1 MSLYLEHFGLTRE
14 PFSIV
19 PDPSFL
25 YPSHYH
31 RQAVA
36 HLKYGLE
43 REGGF
48 VLLTGEVGTGKTTL
62 IRTFVKG
69 MPAHVRIAYLLNS
82 QLQVGDLLVS
92 VCHELSI
99 KPVARE
105 GLSFVKACI
114 DALYDDLLADHARGN
129 KTLIII
135 EEAQNLARDV
145 LETLRL
151 LSNLETHTDKLLHI
165 LLVGQPE
172 FLETL
177 ARHDMR
183 QLNQRVVARF
193 HLKPIERK
201 ELADY
206 IRHRL
211 HKAGATRPIFED
223 SCMPIMYNL
232 TEGVPRLINLICQHA
247 LVAAYATGRHSISKR
262 LLKEAAT
269 EALPLF
275 ESQRGVKGRWIVSLV
290 LALVVVLGGVG
301 LQEVIRNDD
310 YAIDAGQLTDLI
322 PNTQDLNAK
331 MLVDGRQIN
340 DVLADQLLS
349 KQTGG
354 KFAGMSEL
362 DISQSSPNQV
372 GDLNDS
378 SIQVK
383 AQRFDAKNELLKLW
397 VSDSSSGLSY
407 ALAKEILRLKE
418 ETILLS
424 DFNAMRAL
432 DRPGLVTLV
441 QNGRVKTMVLI
452 AIENNFVTLRGE
464 FGDEKLEFSYLL
476 TVWNQEYT
484 YIWRPPPNY
493 EVLQEGQ
500 RNERLINWL
509 QERLLK
515 LDDAY
520 ERIITGGHYTEAIQ
534 IQVREFQRFH
544 GLKQDGILGPKT
556 IMIINR
562 LSDPSIPSILVKGN

>member
-25 YPSHYH
+25 YPSHFH

-82 QLQVGDLLVS
+82 QLQVSDLLAS

-135 EEAQNLARDV
+135 EEAQNLGRDV

-177 ARHDMR
+177 AQHDMR

-193 HLKPIERK
+193 HLKPIDRG

-223 SCMPIMYNL
+223 ACMPIMYNL
-232 TEGVPRLINLICQHA
+232 TEGIPRLINLICQHA

-269 EALPLF
+269 EALLLS
-275 ESQRGVKGRWIVSLV
+275 ESQRGVKGRWMVP
-290 LALVVVLGGVG
+290 LALALIVVLGGFG
-301 LQEVIRNDD
+301 LQAVIRNN
-310 YAIDAGQLTDLI
+310 YSALNAGQSTDLL
-322 PNTQDLNAK
+322 PNTKDLNVK
-331 MLVDGRQIN
+331 MLVDARFPN
-340 DVLADQLLS
+340 DVLTDRPLS
-349 KQTGG
+349 EQTSG
-354 KFAGMSEL
+354 KFAGTSKV
-362 DISQSSPNQV
+362 DISQSTPNDV

-397 VSDSSSGLSY
+397 VPDSSSGLSY
-407 ALAKEILRLKE
+407 TVAKDILRLKE

-424 DFNAMRAL
+424 DFDAMRAL
-432 DRPGLVTLV
+432 DRPGLVTLA
-441 QNGRVKTMVLI
+441 QNGRAKTMVLI
-452 AIENNFVTLRGE
+452 AIDNTFVTLRGE
-464 FGDEKLEFSYLL
+464 FGDEKLEFSYLS
-476 TVWNQEYT
+476 TVWDQEYT

-493 EVLQEGQ
+493 EVLQVGQ
-500 RNERLINWL
+500 RNERLITWL

-515 LDDAY
+515 LDRAY
-520 ERIITGGHYTEAIQ
+520 ERIITGGRYTEALQ
-534 IQVREFQRFH
+534 IHVREFQRFH

-562 LSDPSIPSILVKGN
+562 LSDPNTPSILVR